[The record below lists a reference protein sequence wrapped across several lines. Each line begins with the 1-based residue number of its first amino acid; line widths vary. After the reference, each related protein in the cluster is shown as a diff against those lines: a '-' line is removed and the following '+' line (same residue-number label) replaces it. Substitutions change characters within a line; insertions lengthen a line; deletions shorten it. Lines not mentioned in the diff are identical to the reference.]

1 MARYSDFQKRIS
13 FRCKDKTP
21 EMLEKLSRTLRK
33 SKAEILEQVITE
45 KYEIIKN
52 IIRE

>member
-21 EMLEKLSRTLRK
+21 DILETISRTLRK
-33 SKAEILEQVITE
+33 SKAEILEEVINE
-45 KYEIIKN
+45 KYRSIKN